1 MLFNYTNL
9 QIACNDM
16 IVIIGIELL
25 FAIFRD
31 AISNLDDDKKFAVHP
46 SEYSKKIVRKESLC
60 PR

>member
-25 FAIFRD
+25 FAI
-31 AISNLDDDKKFAVHP
+31 ISDLDDEKKFAP
-46 SEYSKKIVRKESLC
+46 TSF
-60 PR
+60 